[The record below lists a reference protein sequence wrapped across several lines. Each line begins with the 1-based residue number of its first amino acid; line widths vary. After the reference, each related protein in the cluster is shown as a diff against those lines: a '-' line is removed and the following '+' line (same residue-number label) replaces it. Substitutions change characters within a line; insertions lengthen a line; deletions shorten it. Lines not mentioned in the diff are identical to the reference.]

1 MKKTSILIAVVS
13 TFIVGM
19 TRAQEVYY
27 GESFELNSPLTPNQS
42 IEYKANDFI
51 HLKKGFQ
58 SLPQSPNYA
67 MMEID
72 PYFNPETPYGI
83 TFGQPNDCSIKG
95 RLGFYPLS
103 FDVNENGAAVI
114 SMPLEFPEGINGMTP
129 HLSLNYNSQG
139 GNGILGLGWSLGGMS
154 KISRVPYSYMY
165 DDDCHAVQFSNV
177 DELSLDGVIL
187 RKGSR
192 NGVPCYYPEIYDY
205 SIVYPINSN
214 GSIDDGFRVL
224 KRDGNVYTYDV
235 KYCLPQINTPIEWHL
250 SRVEDPFG
258 NYIEYRYVNVQN
270 EGAFYPEEICYT
282 GHAGLSPKYKII
294 FEYYPD
300 DDRND
305 CPPKYFSQPNSQ
317 NNSNINSGHSRI
329 TKRLFC
335 INCWYE
341 SHKIMSYKLDYKTL
355 DWDIRALSFVEKQF
369 FDNDGKWAYNKL
381 IPTEFK
387 WKETNYQLQYET
399 AADEISLDMDY
410 NSTYQWFQYTAFA
423 ARFERDNIIGRPKYE
438 QDIVHLMQ
446 KQEGYPPCYHLS
458 VFHSDNMITEN
469 QQLYHYDDTGFQYDC
484 SSLNDAPYGSFMDGR
499 KILAFLPA
507 DTDGDGFNEIMCASY
522 YHFENRVKITL
533 IKPTDEGVFF
543 ESSAIKT
550 YSCPNNITD
559 FSDFTIAD
567 FNGDGLSDLFFMF
580 TQQPFVLISSQ
591 NAPFSTTAFYNY
603 NYGSQLYRRI
613 VIGDFNGDKKDQIL
627 IVAKHTTNGSP
638 FAHFYQILETTN
650 GLQFSGQQSITD
662 SIPANYFNSNNCY
675 RLCAGDFNGDG
686 KTDIVLLCHDKWR
699 FYFSKGNGVFRDV
712 ITNDEFTTDSYVMT
726 YENQT
731 DDLAYVFVSD
741 LDQDGCDDIS
751 IVKVNL
757 MYSATYIGAFRRD
770 FLIRPT
776 KDIVKVR
783 KIRKLKSQSDTDV
796 CIDSLARN
804 GDYYATFNSFVA
816 ILGNHKGTAPNEVMT
831 CRMGHRSGFNNVG
844 VSLHNTGCLDNP
856 PVRAIDTIVTSLGAK
871 TMIGYRPVSYQF
883 VQNDTYGREDYDLSD
898 GNRDLTPVLP
908 YNGYMNIV
916 ENVMTEMNDNTATA
930 PNSSKTFRK
939 TRYHFSRP
947 YYHTRGRGFLGFNWV
962 WSRQQGQNHLDDIIS
977 TQYYS
982 LNDTYSIM
990 VPESRLSKHFNSSSS
1005 HNLDTYL
1012 ETEFTYDF
1020 QTYTNF
1026 HANLGQ
1032 IPNDVFSP
1040 YLKEAVTKTNDGHIM
1055 FEKEE
1060 FEKDG
1065 FGNVT
1070 KHEHYYGINE
1080 FSYPFYEIKDMTF
1093 ENQVESNR
1101 WILGVPKTDTLTQLL
1116 CEVDDNMVIRNTS
1129 YQNNMNTGLHTQK
1142 CTEPGNEKQLIETYT
1157 YDDFGNL
1164 ISTTATGSG
1173 ITRTESVIYFDDG
1186 RFPKATINALGH
1198 TTTYTYDDA
1207 TGRMKSVTDPNGLTT
1222 SYHYDILGN
1231 LIQTEYPSGVL
1242 EDQTMMW
1249 VDNRT
1254 NETTYHPDTP
1264 DFGCPIYFTYSKR
1277 SGERESYVFY
1287 DQHNRKLREV
1297 SCNMEGEKIYT
1308 DYRYYSISG
1317 LLESESAP
1325 YFKGL
1330 NETPQYTH
1338 YSYDYLGRNIEIERP
1353 DGGIMHHYYANGKED
1368 VLGFDGQHTEF
1379 TFNPMGFV
1387 QKSKSFG
1394 GVSNT
1399 EVNFAYYGDGKLW
1412 VSFCNNNNMTNITYT
1427 YDINRNPL
1435 TVTDPS
1441 LGELTYNY
1449 NAFGELVG
1457 STTPNDET
1465 SYTYDAL
1472 GRMTQ
1477 RSGSDG
1483 NSYWTYDNGFI
1494 GALASTN
1501 YTPTSGPTVKEGF
1514 LYDQYGHLIQQTQ
1527 KVGEEE
1533 EWTFNYTYNSLGKQS
1548 SITYPSG
1555 KKVKYHYNGKGF
1567 MDYVKD
1573 AATGEVLWQAN
1584 ASDRWD
1590 NISSFTEG
1598 NIDVEYSYDPVT
1610 GLVNSIGA
1618 TRNNQIL
1625 LNQEY
1630 HWTTTGNLDWRT
1642 DATLDLKESFGYD
1655 GFNRLTSAI
1664 AEKPSTNENYFSQS
1678 FNYDSY
1684 GNITG
1689 KTGVGSYSY
1698 GTNASP
1704 YAVTGLQPETGQE
1717 ALFTHQEATYT
1728 SFDKLSTIS
1737 QDGKTLSVNY
1747 GIDRQR
1753 VMQTFSNGTT
1763 TRTKRYF
1770 TPLYETVT
1778 ENGVTKKLHYLTSST
1793 GLFAIFA
1800 SYNNGGGTMHYT
1812 LKDHQGNLTA
1822 TVCGSTVERLS
1833 YDAWG
1838 RRRNPVGFGYSNVP
1852 HTFDR
1857 GYTLHEHYDDFDLIN
1872 MNGRL
1877 YDPVLGRMLS
1887 PDIAIQDEYNAQ
1899 AYNRYSY
1906 CFNNPLR
1913 FTDPSGY
1920 FVRGSRNYYD
1930 WNSMVYY
1937 GFGNYRNNGS
1947 AFNTDLSEGKLSPVY
1962 DIDGVLLGTTKEGFT
1977 GQVLVYEG
1985 LEDIDFSSMTE
1996 QEALLYEGVDSYDN
2010 IRNSLSEEARSN
2022 IWTNIVSHFEGLRVY
2037 DEKFSLASITDNRI
2051 GFGGEGAWNTYMKSG
2066 HIKGSDLY
2074 KYETTVENIASSIIV
2089 HEWYSHL
2096 MKRNGNK
2103 MRSHRLAY
2111 KNVINYKPL
2120 WNETTDAYKGFVVR
2134 QLFKYTKGETGRTKV
2149 DPLYRYSYY
2158 KYKDY

>member
-1 MKKTSILIAVVS
+1 M
-13 TFIVGM
+13 
-19 TRAQEVYY
+19 
-27 GESFELNSPLTPNQS
+27 
-42 IEYKANDFI
+42 
-51 HLKKGFQ
+51 
-58 SLPQSPNYA
+58 
-67 MMEID
+67 
-72 PYFNPETPYGI
+72 
-83 TFGQPNDCSIKG
+83 
-95 RLGFYPLS
+95 
-103 FDVNENGAAVI
+103 
-114 SMPLEFPEGINGMTP
+114 
-129 HLSLNYNSQG
+129 
-139 GNGILGLGWSLGGMS
+139 
-154 KISRVPYSYMY
+154 
-165 DDDCHAVQFSNV
+165 
-177 DELSLDGVIL
+177 
-187 RKGSR
+187 
-192 NGVPCYYPEIYDY
+192 
-205 SIVYPINSN
+205 
-214 GSIDDGFRVL
+214 
-224 KRDGNVYTYDV
+224 
-235 KYCLPQINTPIEWHL
+235 
-250 SRVEDPFG
+250 
-258 NYIEYRYVNVQN
+258 
-270 EGAFYPEEICYT
+270 
-282 GHAGLSPKYKII
+282 
-294 FEYYPD
+294 
-300 DDRND
+300 
-305 CPPKYFSQPNSQ
+305 
-317 NNSNINSGHSRI
+317 
-329 TKRLFC
+329 
-335 INCWYE
+335 
-341 SHKIMSYKLDYKTL
+341 
-355 DWDIRALSFVEKQF
+355 
-369 FDNDGKWAYNKL
+369 
-381 IPTEFK
+381 
-387 WKETNYQLQYET
+387 
-399 AADEISLDMDY
+399 
-410 NSTYQWFQYTAFA
+410 
-423 ARFERDNIIGRPKYE
+423 
-438 QDIVHLMQ
+438 
-446 KQEGYPPCYHLS
+446 
-458 VFHSDNMITEN
+458 
-469 QQLYHYDDTGFQYDC
+469 
-484 SSLNDAPYGSFMDGR
+484 
-499 KILAFLPA
+499 
-507 DTDGDGFNEIMCASY
+507 
-522 YHFENRVKITL
+522 
-533 IKPTDEGVFF
+533 
-543 ESSAIKT
+543 
-550 YSCPNNITD
+550 
-559 FSDFTIAD
+559 
-567 FNGDGLSDLFFMF
+567 
-580 TQQPFVLISSQ
+580 
-591 NAPFSTTAFYNY
+591 
-603 NYGSQLYRRI
+603 
-613 VIGDFNGDKKDQIL
+613 
-627 IVAKHTTNGSP
+627 
-638 FAHFYQILETTN
+638 
-650 GLQFSGQQSITD
+650 
-662 SIPANYFNSNNCY
+662 
-675 RLCAGDFNGDG
+675 
-686 KTDIVLLCHDKWR
+686 
-699 FYFSKGNGVFRDV
+699 
-712 ITNDEFTTDSYVMT
+712 
-726 YENQT
+726 
-731 DDLAYVFVSD
+731 
-741 LDQDGCDDIS
+741 
-751 IVKVNL
+751 
-757 MYSATYIGAFRRD
+757 
-770 FLIRPT
+770 
-776 KDIVKVR
+776 
-783 KIRKLKSQSDTDV
+783 
-796 CIDSLARN
+796 
-804 GDYYATFNSFVA
+804 
-816 ILGNHKGTAPNEVMT
+816 
-831 CRMGHRSGFNNVG
+831 
-844 VSLHNTGCLDNP
+844 
-856 PVRAIDTIVTSLGAK
+856 
-871 TMIGYRPVSYQF
+871 
-883 VQNDTYGREDYDLSD
+883 
-898 GNRDLTPVLP
+898 
-908 YNGYMNIV
+908 
-916 ENVMTEMNDNTATA
+916 
-930 PNSSKTFRK
+930 
-939 TRYHFSRP
+939 
-947 YYHTRGRGFLGFNWV
+947 
-962 WSRQQGQNHLDDIIS
+962 
-977 TQYYS
+977 
-982 LNDTYSIM
+982 
-990 VPESRLSKHFNSSSS
+990 
-1005 HNLDTYL
+1005 
-1012 ETEFTYDF
+1012 
-1020 QTYTNF
+1020 
-1026 HANLGQ
+1026 
-1032 IPNDVFSP
+1032 
-1040 YLKEAVTKTNDGHIM
+1040 
-1055 FEKEE
+1055 
-1060 FEKDG
+1060 
-1065 FGNVT
+1065 
-1070 KHEHYYGINE
+1070 
-1080 FSYPFYEIKDMTF
+1080 
-1093 ENQVESNR
+1093 
-1101 WILGVPKTDTLTQLL
+1101 
-1116 CEVDDNMVIRNTS
+1116 
-1129 YQNNMNTGLHTQK
+1129 
-1142 CTEPGNEKQLIETYT
+1142 
-1157 YDDFGNL
+1157 
-1164 ISTTATGSG
+1164 
-1173 ITRTESVIYFDDG
+1173 
-1186 RFPKATINALGH
+1186 
-1198 TTTYTYDDA
+1198 
-1207 TGRMKSVTDPNGLTT
+1207 
-1222 SYHYDILGN
+1222 
-1231 LIQTEYPSGVL
+1231 
-1242 EDQTMMW
+1242 
-1249 VDNRT
+1249 
-1254 NETTYHPDTP
+1254 
-1264 DFGCPIYFTYSKR
+1264 
-1277 SGERESYVFY
+1277 
-1287 DQHNRKLREV
+1287 
-1297 SCNMEGEKIYT
+1297 
-1308 DYRYYSISG
+1308 
-1317 LLESESAP
+1317 
-1325 YFKGL
+1325 
-1330 NETPQYTH
+1330 
-1338 YSYDYLGRNIEIERP
+1338 
-1353 DGGIMHHYYANGKED
+1353 
-1368 VLGFDGQHTEF
+1368 
-1379 TFNPMGFV
+1379 
-1387 QKSKSFG
+1387 
-1394 GVSNT
+1394 
-1399 EVNFAYYGDGKLW
+1399 
-1412 VSFCNNNNMTNITYT
+1412 
-1427 YDINRNPL
+1427 
-1435 TVTDPS
+1435 
-1441 LGELTYNY
+1441 
-1449 NAFGELVG
+1449 VG

-1728 SFDKLSTIS
+1728 SFDKLSTLS

-1753 VMQTFSNGTT
+1753 VMQTFNNGTT

-1838 RRRNPVGFGYSNVP
+1838 RRRYNNVT

-1887 PDIAIQDEYNAQ
+1887 PDIAIQDEHNAQ

-1937 GFGNYRNNGS
+1937 DFGNYRNNGS

>member
-1 MKKTSILIAVVS
+1 
-13 TFIVGM
+13 
-19 TRAQEVYY
+19 
-27 GESFELNSPLTPNQS
+27 
-42 IEYKANDFI
+42 
-51 HLKKGFQ
+51 
-58 SLPQSPNYA
+58 
-67 MMEID
+67 
-72 PYFNPETPYGI
+72 
-83 TFGQPNDCSIKG
+83 
-95 RLGFYPLS
+95 
-103 FDVNENGAAVI
+103 
-114 SMPLEFPEGINGMTP
+114 
-129 HLSLNYNSQG
+129 
-139 GNGILGLGWSLGGMS
+139 
-154 KISRVPYSYMY
+154 
-165 DDDCHAVQFSNV
+165 
-177 DELSLDGVIL
+177 
-187 RKGSR
+187 
-192 NGVPCYYPEIYDY
+192 
-205 SIVYPINSN
+205 
-214 GSIDDGFRVL
+214 
-224 KRDGNVYTYDV
+224 
-235 KYCLPQINTPIEWHL
+235 
-250 SRVEDPFG
+250 
-258 NYIEYRYVNVQN
+258 
-270 EGAFYPEEICYT
+270 
-282 GHAGLSPKYKII
+282 
-294 FEYYPD
+294 
-300 DDRND
+300 
-305 CPPKYFSQPNSQ
+305 
-317 NNSNINSGHSRI
+317 
-329 TKRLFC
+329 
-335 INCWYE
+335 
-341 SHKIMSYKLDYKTL
+341 
-355 DWDIRALSFVEKQF
+355 
-369 FDNDGKWAYNKL
+369 
-381 IPTEFK
+381 
-387 WKETNYQLQYET
+387 
-399 AADEISLDMDY
+399 
-410 NSTYQWFQYTAFA
+410 
-423 ARFERDNIIGRPKYE
+423 
-438 QDIVHLMQ
+438 
-446 KQEGYPPCYHLS
+446 
-458 VFHSDNMITEN
+458 
-469 QQLYHYDDTGFQYDC
+469 
-484 SSLNDAPYGSFMDGR
+484 
-499 KILAFLPA
+499 
-507 DTDGDGFNEIMCASY
+507 
-522 YHFENRVKITL
+522 
-533 IKPTDEGVFF
+533 
-543 ESSAIKT
+543 
-550 YSCPNNITD
+550 
-559 FSDFTIAD
+559 
-567 FNGDGLSDLFFMF
+567 
-580 TQQPFVLISSQ
+580 
-591 NAPFSTTAFYNY
+591 
-603 NYGSQLYRRI
+603 
-613 VIGDFNGDKKDQIL
+613 
-627 IVAKHTTNGSP
+627 
-638 FAHFYQILETTN
+638 
-650 GLQFSGQQSITD
+650 
-662 SIPANYFNSNNCY
+662 
-675 RLCAGDFNGDG
+675 
-686 KTDIVLLCHDKWR
+686 
-699 FYFSKGNGVFRDV
+699 
-712 ITNDEFTTDSYVMT
+712 
-726 YENQT
+726 
-731 DDLAYVFVSD
+731 
-741 LDQDGCDDIS
+741 
-751 IVKVNL
+751 
-757 MYSATYIGAFRRD
+757 
-770 FLIRPT
+770 
-776 KDIVKVR
+776 
-783 KIRKLKSQSDTDV
+783 
-796 CIDSLARN
+796 
-804 GDYYATFNSFVA
+804 
-816 ILGNHKGTAPNEVMT
+816 
-831 CRMGHRSGFNNVG
+831 
-844 VSLHNTGCLDNP
+844 
-856 PVRAIDTIVTSLGAK
+856 
-871 TMIGYRPVSYQF
+871 
-883 VQNDTYGREDYDLSD
+883 
-898 GNRDLTPVLP
+898 
-908 YNGYMNIV
+908 
-916 ENVMTEMNDNTATA
+916 
-930 PNSSKTFRK
+930 
-939 TRYHFSRP
+939 
-947 YYHTRGRGFLGFNWV
+947 
-962 WSRQQGQNHLDDIIS
+962 
-977 TQYYS
+977 
-982 LNDTYSIM
+982 
-990 VPESRLSKHFNSSSS
+990 
-1005 HNLDTYL
+1005 
-1012 ETEFTYDF
+1012 
-1020 QTYTNF
+1020 
-1026 HANLGQ
+1026 
-1032 IPNDVFSP
+1032 
-1040 YLKEAVTKTNDGHIM
+1040 
-1055 FEKEE
+1055 
-1060 FEKDG
+1060 
-1065 FGNVT
+1065 
-1070 KHEHYYGINE
+1070 
-1080 FSYPFYEIKDMTF
+1080 
-1093 ENQVESNR
+1093 
-1101 WILGVPKTDTLTQLL
+1101 
-1116 CEVDDNMVIRNTS
+1116 
-1129 YQNNMNTGLHTQK
+1129 
-1142 CTEPGNEKQLIETYT
+1142 
-1157 YDDFGNL
+1157 
-1164 ISTTATGSG
+1164 
-1173 ITRTESVIYFDDG
+1173 
-1186 RFPKATINALGH
+1186 
-1198 TTTYTYDDA
+1198 
-1207 TGRMKSVTDPNGLTT
+1207 
-1222 SYHYDILGN
+1222 
-1231 LIQTEYPSGVL
+1231 
-1242 EDQTMMW
+1242 
-1249 VDNRT
+1249 
-1254 NETTYHPDTP
+1254 
-1264 DFGCPIYFTYSKR
+1264 
-1277 SGERESYVFY
+1277 
-1287 DQHNRKLREV
+1287 
-1297 SCNMEGEKIYT
+1297 
-1308 DYRYYSISG
+1308 
-1317 LLESESAP
+1317 
-1325 YFKGL
+1325 
-1330 NETPQYTH
+1330 
-1338 YSYDYLGRNIEIERP
+1338 
-1353 DGGIMHHYYANGKED
+1353 MHHYYANGKED